1 MHSWTS
7 LSHICGENANSAFLR
22 SNRKLAL
29 EAGHQGFFRT
39 AYAQH
44 IPAPISE
51 EYPSS
56 FSDTFQQLTLS
67 LAMRLIAMTHFAV
80 LRNRAD
86 RVKTPAVTNT
96 QKPTSSAKWNAPF
109 TRAKGA
115 APPGFSRCRK

>member
-86 RVKTPAVTNT
+86 RVKTRSEERRVG
-96 QKPTSSAKWNAPF
+96 KEC
-109 TRAKGA
+109 R
-115 APPGFSRCRK
+115 SRWSPYH